1 MNPKVLKVEKRIN
14 AEQSK
19 LFRAWLNAEDFS
31 RWFLSGEGIDI
42 ESATLDARPGG
53 KFLIN
58 MSLDGKI
65 LPHEGEYI
73 KIEEPTKLVFTWRS
87 QATENKDTLV
97 TITFEEIKDDIEL
110 NKKDLQKKTKTLVTL
125 IQEELVTDIQVK
137 MHHHGWSCILDGLD
151 TWMGKNIKD

>member
-1 MNPKVLKVEKRIN
+1 MNLKVLRVEKRIN
-14 AEQSK
+14 AEPSK

-31 RWFLSGEGIDI
+31 RWFLSGEGIGI
-42 ESATLDARPGG
+42 ESVTLDAKPGG

-87 QATENKDTLV
+87 QATENRDTLV
-97 TITFEEIKDDIEL
+97 TITFQEIFDNLGKDTNDSR
-110 NKKDLQKKTKTLVTL
+110 QKPKTLITL

-137 MHHHGWSCILDGLD
+137 MHHHGWTCILEGLD
-151 TWMGKNIKD
+151 SWMGEYLKK